1 MKGRTYPYY
10 FISSRLFFFFT
21 IRMSYVNL
29 ENETEIK
36 VSNKA
41 RFNISS
47 WITVKD

>member
-10 FISSRLFFFFT
+10 FISSRLFFFT
-21 IRMSYVNL
+21 ICMYYVNL